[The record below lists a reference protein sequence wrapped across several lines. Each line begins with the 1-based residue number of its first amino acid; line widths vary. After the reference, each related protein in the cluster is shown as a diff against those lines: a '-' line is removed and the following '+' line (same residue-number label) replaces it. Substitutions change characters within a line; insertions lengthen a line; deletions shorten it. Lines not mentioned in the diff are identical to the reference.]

1 MDMRVAKRV
10 QKFLDD
16 EQVPYQVCEH
26 RLALSRSIHNNY
38 PGLPLDDRLYGE
50 VERALKEEG

>member
-1 MDMRVAKRV
+1 MRVAKRV